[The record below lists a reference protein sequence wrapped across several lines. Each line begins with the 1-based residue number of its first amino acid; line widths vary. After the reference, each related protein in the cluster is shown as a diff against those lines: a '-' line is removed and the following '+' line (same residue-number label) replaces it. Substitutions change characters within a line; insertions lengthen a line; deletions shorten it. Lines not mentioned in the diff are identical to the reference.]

1 MRHIWL
7 RGIAG
12 ILWLAAA
19 IVNALSGLAG
29 AALLYA
35 ALSAVFLHSAY
46 SLWKQYRQNKGGR

>member
-1 MRHIWL
+1 MRHIWI

-19 IVNALSGLAG
+19 VVNALSGLAG
-29 AALLYA
+29 ATLLYT

-46 SLWKQYRQNKGGR
+46 SLWK

>member
-1 MRHIWL
+1 MRHIWI

-19 IVNALSGLAG
+19 VVNALSGLAG
-29 AALLYA
+29 ATLLYA

-46 SLWKQYRQNKGGR
+46 SLWKQYRQDKGGR

>member
-19 IVNALSGLAG
+19 VVNALSGLAG

-46 SLWKQYRQNKGGR
+46 SLWKQYRRKTGE